1 MKVILLADV
10 KSVGKKNEVVEVSDA
25 FARNMLIRKKLGVE
39 ATNQTLNDLK
49 LRNQRAEKDAAENL
63 AAAKQLAEDL
73 KEKQVEVKIK
83 SGEGGRT
90 FGSVSTKEI
99 AEAVKS
105 QLHLELDKKKMQL
118 AEPIRALGYYEVPV
132 KLHPQ
137 VMAELKV
144 HVTEG

>member
-63 AAAKQLAEDL
+63 AAAKQLALDL

-90 FGSVSTKEI
+90 FGYVSKKEN

>member
-1 MKVILLADV
+1 MKVILLEDV
-10 KSVGKKNEVVEVSDA
+10 KSVGKKDEVVEVSDS
-25 FARNMLIRKKLGVE
+25 FARNMLIKKKRGVE
-39 ATNQTLNDLK
+39 ATNQALNDLK
-49 LRNQRAEKDAAENL
+49 LRKKRAQKDAEENL

-83 SGEGGRT
+83 AGAGGRA

-99 AEAVKS
+99 SEAAKT

-118 AEPIRALGYYEVPV
+118 TDPIKALGFYDVPV

-137 VMAELKV
+137 VTATLRV
-144 HVTEG
+144 HVVEG